1 MATMI
6 CRDLSLRIE
15 CAQVGYRARRLDLP
29 AGDAVADLAL
39 PFLRL
44 ESPEIEA
51 AKILGG
57 CLCLRLA
64 GVPMPADLLWQ
75 HLYNPTLNCNL
86 SLSRVPP
93 RVSSEPAAACSAS
106 LRLLVIIL
114 HSAQLVEFSN
124 RKSEL
129 CTVFNHER

>member
-1 MATMI
+1 MATVI
-6 CRDLSLRIE
+6 GRSLSLRIE
-15 CAQVGYRARRLDLP
+15 RAQVGYRVRGLDLP

-57 CLCLRLA
+57 CLWLRLA
-64 GVPMPADLLWQ
+64 DVPTPADLLWQ

-86 SLSRVPP
+86 SLSRAPP
-93 RVSSEPAAACSAS
+93 RVSSKSAAAYLAF
-106 LRLLVIIL
+106 LRMLVIIL

-124 RKSEL
+124 RKSDL